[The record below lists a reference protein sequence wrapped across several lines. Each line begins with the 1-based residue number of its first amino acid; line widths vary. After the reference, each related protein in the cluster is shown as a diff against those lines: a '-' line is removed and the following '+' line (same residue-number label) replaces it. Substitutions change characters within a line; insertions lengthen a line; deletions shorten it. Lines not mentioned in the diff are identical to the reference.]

1 MLTEQEKDALREIIC
16 SCGIEGK
23 ASRLIRKRVTPQ
35 VLKEYSLKS
44 DEEIREIISKYQAYK
59 LDLLRQQ
66 KESLIKSLKEVNT
79 KLGE

>member
-1 MLTEQEKDALREIIC
+1 MLTEQEKDTLREIIC
-16 SCGIEGK
+16 NYGIEDK
-23 ASRLIRKRVTPQ
+23 VSRLIRKRVTPQ

-44 DEEIREIISKYQAYK
+44 DEEIREIISKYQDYK

-66 KESLIKSLKEVNT
+66 KETLTKSLEEVNT